1 MKFQKLISVNLSHQA
16 KKFKLAVYVI
26 MFDNFFDK
34 LSKSI
39 TLTETDKVIFRK
51 HLIIKKLRK
60 RQYLLQE
67 GEICKYVA
75 FVSKGMM
82 RSYLVDEKSNE
93 HIIQFAPE
101 GWFISDLYS
110 LITEDHSTLNIDAIE
125 NSELILISKTAHV
138 YLENAVPEFFKFNYM
153 QYRGAYI
160 ALQKRLTDMFT
171 LSTEEKYTKLLNIY
185 PDIMQRVPQHMIAS
199 YLGLTPE
206 TLSRVRKKLFV
217 KKTEL

>member
-1 MKFQKLISVNLSHQA
+1 MLN
-16 KKFKLAVYVI
+16 
-26 MFDNFFDK
+26 NFFDK
-34 LSKSI
+34 LSKAMM
-39 TLTETDKVIFRK
+39 LKEGDKEIFRQ
-51 HLIIKKLRK
+51 HVIVKKLRK

-67 GEICKYVA
+67 GEVCKSVA
-75 FVSKGMM
+75 FVSKGVL

-93 HIIQFAPE
+93 RIIQFAPE
-101 GWFISDLYS
+101 DWFISDLYS
-110 LITEDHSTLNIDAIE
+110 FITEDYSNLNIDAIE
-125 NSELILISKTAHV
+125 DSELVLMSKTAHV
-138 YLENAVPEFFKFNYM
+138 YLEKAVPDFFKFNYM

-206 TLSRVRKKLFV
+206 TLSRVRKKLV
-217 KKTEL
+217 KKNS

>member
-1 MKFQKLISVNLSHQA
+1 MLE
-16 KKFKLAVYVI
+16 
-26 MFDNFFDK
+26 NFFNK
-34 LSKSI
+34 LSKEI
-39 TLTETDKVIFRK
+39 TLTEADKAIFRQ
-51 HLIIKKLRK
+51 HVIVKKLRK
-60 RQYLLQE
+60 RQYLLQD
-67 GEICKYVA
+67 GEICKSVA
-75 FVSKGMM
+75 FVSKGML

-110 LITEDHSTLNIDAIE
+110 FITEDYSNLNIDAIE
-125 NSELILISKTAHV
+125 NSELVLMNKTAHV
-138 YLENAVPEFFKFNYM
+138 YLEKAVPDFFKFNYM

-217 KKTEL
+217 KKAES